1 MFDIGFW
8 ELVMVG
14 VIALLVVGPERLPKL
29 ARTAGVYYGKAR
41 RFIATVRA
49 DVEREL
55 KAEELRRVVDEQAS
69 SSGIHEI
76 IEESKSALGETKS
89 AVEELDRDLRRRQ
102 DPSKVGLAESE
113 PHEPSGEDNQG
124 AAQVQEHP
132 AQKRV
137 EAPAPEKSDAQPAK
151 EPPAKSPAEPHRS
164 DDG

>member
-41 RFIATVRA
+41 RFISTVRA

-55 KAEELRRVVDEQAS
+55 KAEELRRVMDEQAR
-69 SSGIHEI
+69 SSGVHEI
-76 IEESKSALGETKS
+76 IEESKSALSETKS
-89 AVEELDRDLRRRQ
+89 AVEELDRDMRRQ
-102 DPSKVGLAESE
+102 QEAMKEEAEGGKAATQES
-113 PHEPSGEDNQG
+113 G
-124 AAQVQEHP
+124 AAQADEP
-132 AQKRV
+132 EAQKRV
-137 EAPAPEKSDAQPAK
+137 EAPAVDEPDAKPAEESPAK
-151 EPPAKSPAEPHRS
+151 RPADESHRS